1 MDDAPSVLIPLRMR
15 GAVIAVLDLPGGKG
29 PDAVA
34 ELGGPATFHPCDVT
48 DEHATEAALESVI
61 EAHGAMHVAVN
72 TAGGGWSKRIIGR
85 DGPLPP
91 QRDGAL
97 MGPARVSCHRGSP
110 SGRPKAAR
118 G

>member
-1 MDDAPSVLIPLRMR
+1 MDIAKKVAVMVGGGSGMGRATALELADR

-29 PDAVA
+29 PDTVA

-48 DEHATEAALESVI
+48 DSGATETALDSVM

-85 DGPLPP
+85 DGPLPLAVF
-91 QRDGAL
+91 R
-97 MGPARVSCHRGSP
+97 
-110 SGRPKAAR
+110 
-118 G
+118 